1 MNKNFFYNKS
11 KADVINSLSKIKG
24 HYNIPKTYSFKVR
37 EWDNNKNKIY
47 KIKDFLFCI
56 KKLFKCRL

>member
-47 KIKDFLFCI
+47 KII
-56 KKLFKCRL
+56 KKNLKIAE